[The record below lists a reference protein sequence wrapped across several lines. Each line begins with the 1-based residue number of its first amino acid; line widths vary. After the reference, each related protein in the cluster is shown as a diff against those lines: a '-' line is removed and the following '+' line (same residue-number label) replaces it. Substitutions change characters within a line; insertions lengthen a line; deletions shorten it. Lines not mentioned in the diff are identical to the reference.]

1 MAFLVLDELVCGEN
15 VLFTFALAFVI
26 QILYTKLHNVQ
37 ITWVLFVFLIEF
49 HHSLNN

>member
-1 MAFLVLDELVCGEN
+1 MFKLQNNIFGVWFFMAFLVLDEVVCDEN

-37 ITWVLFVFLIEF
+37 TT
-49 HHSLNN
+49 

>member
-1 MAFLVLDELVCGEN
+1 MAFLVLDEVVYGEN

-37 ITWVLFVFLIEF
+37 TTWVLFVFLIKLQ
-49 HHSLNN
+49 HCLNN